1 MTSKNVSAKA
11 IATMVKIFLVTGLF
25 SLVAC
30 NQSPEVKRI
39 YLTFDDGPD
48 PKYTPALLK
57 VLEKHNIKA
66 TFFVTGAQSEKFP
79 EIVKQTY
86 EAGHI
91 IANHSYA
98 HGNAEQMTY
107 TEIEASYER
116 TDKIIRDITKQD
128 TILFRAPFLRVSA
141 DSRAYLCKH
150 NRNSIGA
157 DWNGL
162 DWQTQDPQ
170 AIIDNLF
177 MRNEFISEKGE
188 VVVLLHDGGQGEN
201 GTRQGTIDATDQFI
215 KMMRARGATFANTAP
230 MHKMQISEAD
240 CQ

>member
-1 MTSKNVSAKA
+1 MTSTIFLAKTKMIIA
-11 IATMVKIFLVTGLF
+11 LLIIATL

-30 NQSPEVKRI
+30 NRVPDAQRI

-48 PKYTPALLK
+48 PKYTPALLN
-57 VLEKHNIKA
+57 VLEKHNVKA
-66 TFFVTGAQSEKFP
+66 TFFVTGAQSEKYP

-107 TEIEASYER
+107 AQIEASYDR

-128 TILFRAPFLRVSA
+128 IILFRAPFLRVSP

-162 DWQTQDPQ
+162 DWETQDPQ
-170 AIIDNLF
+170 EIIDNLF
-177 MRNEFISEKGE
+177 IRKDFISEKGE

-201 GTRQGTIDATDQFI
+201 GTRQGTVDATDEFI
-215 KMMRARGATFANTAP
+215 TMMRARGVTFANTAP